1 MRYLT
6 EEHNEI
12 TVDGERST
20 AEKVRDRWKIQV
32 KDKLLDKFL
41 DKFSDKSKTLNE
53 SYWNE
58 IAKLLGHKSM
68 TVFTLQWTEFY
79 NKFCWIKR
87 FQF

>member
-1 MRYLT
+1 MNSVHFNCELHFILHPIVMRYLT

-53 SYWNE
+53 SY
-58 IAKLLGHKSM
+58 
-68 TVFTLQWTEFY
+68 
-79 NKFCWIKR
+79 
-87 FQF
+87 